1 MKARVFKLPN
11 SIILN
16 ANNLHPS
23 AIGVALVLYANMDKH
38 RKFTNS
44 LENIAAMSFKC
55 KDTVRQAIEEL
66 ETAGYIKKT
75 QKYVQKERFGRI
87 VYDRATYCIVNPVE
101 YDYTL
106 IPYTWLYHELTPCTL
121 QVLLVCR
128 MFMIKEKER
137 SFPSLRRIA
146 KLIRISKSTVC
157 NALASIAEL
166 GILLVEHC
174 MKRNE
179 GFTSNSYYM
188 IHHKSITRT
197 YPLTMESITQN
208 ILEAFLLPKTVH
220 RCMSST

>member
-1 MKARVFKLPN
+1 MKVKVFKLPN

-16 ANNLHPS
+16 TSNLHPS
-23 AIGVALVLYANMDKH
+23 TIGVALVFYANMNKH

-44 LENIAAMSFKC
+44 LENIASMSFKC

-66 ETAGYIKKT
+66 EAAGYIKKT
-75 QKYVQKERFGRI
+75 QKYLPKERFGRI
-87 VYDRATYCIVNPVE
+87 AYDRATYCILNPVE
-101 YDYTL
+101 DDYTL

-121 QVLLVCR
+121 QVLLACR

-137 SFPSLRRIA
+137 SFPSLRKIA

-157 NALASIAEL
+157 NALACIAEL

-174 MKRNE
+174 MKQNE

-188 IHHKSITRT
+188 IHHKSIIRT
-197 YPLTMESITQN
+197 YPSTMESITQN
-208 ILEAFLLPKTVH
+208 ILEAFPFPKTVQ
-220 RCMSST
+220 RCMSFT